1 MQMKSQGM
9 PVVSIIVPIYNTELY
24 LRECIES
31 ILRQSFMNFEVLLVD
46 DGSTDAS
53 GSICEDYAAK
63 DTRIR
68 VFHQD
73 NQGVSSARNLALDHV
88 QGRYVLFLDA
98 DDFWYVD
105 TCLETLVNEA
115 LRTDADIVRGEYKTV
130 DEQGN
135 DLFARKINRRKM
147 KQAYRLVSSA
157 TFLKD
162 IIQGEF
168 FLVLSLIKADKVSQ
182 IRFRKGQVFLEDMD
196 FYARLML
203 QPLKCVFVPC
213 RFYAY
218 RKYAQSASSSLSMK
232 RFEDSFL
239 IIGNLNTYATNANDS
254 ILRKTLGEYSVL
266 MYYWGMGAIADFCYA
281 NRFLIISRLNL
292 KERQQ
297 EVKKLMWK
305 YRVFNRASI
314 FVLLPP
320 IMCIPLM
327 RYRNCIIR
335 LGKHALSKFLL

>member
-1 MQMKSQGM
+1 MQITTESSVASMNK
-9 PVVSIIVPIYNTELY
+9 PKISIIVPVYNTELY

-31 ILRQSFMNFEVLLVD
+31 ILRQSYVDFEVLLVD

-115 LRTDADIVRGEYKTV
+115 LRTGADIVRGEYKAV

-147 KQAYRLVSSA
+147 KLAYRLVSSVTYGWTTIWDLLTRKELYRKYNIFSLSGA
-157 TFLKD
+157 TYCEDFHLAVRLL
-162 IIQGEF
+162 F
-168 FLVLSLIKADKVSQ
+168 HADKVVHIDDAGYFYNRANQTSFMYSRDEKSMRDEQ
-182 IRFRKGQVFLEDMD
+182 TVYLDIIDFFKKHQVYDN
-196 FYARLML
+196 
-203 QPLKCVFVPC
+203 
-213 RFYAY
+213 Y
-218 RKYAQSASSSLSMK
+218 RKQMCW
-232 RFEDSFL
+232 R
-239 IIGNLNTYATNANDS
+239 
-254 ILRKTLGEYSVL
+254 ILKSKQDWLLGT
-266 MYYWGMGAIADFCYA
+266 
-281 NRFLIISRLNL
+281 
-292 KERQQ
+292 
-297 EVKKLMWK
+297 
-305 YRVFNRASI
+305 
-314 FVLLPP
+314 
-320 IMCIPLM
+320 
-327 RYRNCIIR
+327 
-335 LGKHALSKFLL
+335 

>member
-1 MQMKSQGM
+1 MQMKSQGI
-9 PVVSIIVPIYNTELY
+9 PVVSIIIPVYNVGPY
-24 LRECIES
+24 LRECLES
-31 ILRQSFMNFEVLLVD
+31 ILRQSYTDFEVLLVD

-53 GSICEDYAAK
+53 GGICDDYAAK
-63 DTRIR
+63 DIRIR

-73 NQGVSSARNLALDHV
+73 NQGVSSARNLALDHI
-88 QGRYVLFLDA
+88 QGHYVLFLDA
-98 DDFWYVD
+98 DDFWYMD

-115 LRTDADIVRGEYKTV
+115 LRTDADIVRGEYKDV
-130 DEQGN
+130 DEQGK
-135 DLFARKINRRKM
+135 DLFARKMDRRKM

-162 IIQGEF
+162 IIQGEY

-254 ILRKTLGEYSVL
+254 ILRKTLGEYAVL

>member
-1 MQMKSQGM
+1 MQIATESSVASMNK
-9 PVVSIIVPIYNTELY
+9 PKISIIVQVYNTELY

-147 KQAYRLVSSA
+147 KQAYRPVSSV

-162 IIQGEF
+162 VTQGEF
-168 FLVLSLIKADKVSQ
+168 C
-182 IRFRKGQVFLEDMD
+182 M
-196 FYARLML
+196 
-203 QPLKCVFVPC
+203 P
-213 RFYAY
+213 
-218 RKYAQSASSSLSMK
+218 
-232 RFEDSFL
+232 
-239 IIGNLNTYATNANDS
+239 
-254 ILRKTLGEYSVL
+254 
-266 MYYWGMGAIADFCYA
+266 
-281 NRFLIISRLNL
+281 
-292 KERQQ
+292 
-297 EVKKLMWK
+297 
-305 YRVFNRASI
+305 
-314 FVLLPP
+314 
-320 IMCIPLM
+320 
-327 RYRNCIIR
+327 
-335 LGKHALSKFLL
+335 